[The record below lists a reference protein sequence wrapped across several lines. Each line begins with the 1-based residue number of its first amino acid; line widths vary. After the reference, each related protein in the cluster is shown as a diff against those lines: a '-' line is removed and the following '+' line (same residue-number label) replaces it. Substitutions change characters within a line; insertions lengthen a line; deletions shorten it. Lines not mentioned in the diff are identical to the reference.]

1 VRLVGLYQILA
12 LKMHHQVLEK
22 SPLFNGMTN
31 YQMRKAILISELS
44 EFEQGQLLVKQGTQ
58 GRSMY
63 LILSGTADV
72 IRKQRNEERCIACLG
87 PGQIFGEIGYVRQIL
102 RTADVRAAS
111 PVAVLRF
118 DYLKLEQDLKFFPF
132 IIAKLNFNISCIL
145 GERLAEANDILDG
158 RDLVDD
164 TK

>member
-31 YQMRKAILISELS
+31 YQMRKAILISELA
-44 EFEQGQLLVKQGTQ
+44 EFEQGQLLVKQGDQ

-63 LILSGTADV
+63 LILSGTAEV
-72 IRKQRNEERCIACLG
+72 VRKKGGEERNLVSLG

-102 RTADVRAAS
+102 RTADVRATS
-111 PVAVLRF
+111 PVAVIRF

-145 GERLAEANDILDG
+145 GERLADANDALDE
-158 RDLVDD
+158 RDLMDD
-164 TK
+164 KA